1 MITTFPASK
10 NSLKKESTELQ
21 ASTKDRAANHHHDGH
36 YEINLEDL
44 KSGDPF

>member
-10 NSLKKESTELQ
+10 ISLKKTLSFRHPTKTE
-21 ASTKDRAANHHHDGH
+21 AANHHHDRH

-44 KSGDPF
+44 KSAGPF